1 MPSLTILGVN
11 AITSPSRQVHKIV
24 KGGNHAGHRPQN
36 SAFGGACQFSYCPDF
51 SLKRGGPRGSDNAKA
66 GSSREARSQKSALIG
81 RATFNNVGVLNVEI
95 APTLGPIIVK
105 GGNHAVLRSQ
115 KSAMSPERL
124 ADPACYHPGRRV
136 L

>member
-1 MPSLTILGVN
+1 M
-11 AITSPSRQVHKIV
+11 SRL
-24 KGGNHAGHRPQN
+24 P
-36 SAFGGACQFSYCPDF
+36 
-51 SLKRGGPRGSDNAKA
+51 GSVNAKA